1 MITTEFAL
9 FDLDRNSKITER
21 TLLEDVGLN
30 NNNIPAKYCRTTTII
45 DFIPINTGILTDI

>member
-1 MITTEFAL
+1 MMTTEFAL